1 MSTPA
6 PGRAV
11 VDAGLKAHSFDSG
24 NPLVAGWPG
33 VEYVRGS
40 DEHGVLKVGSG
51 ARAPARGEKLRLIPG
66 HCDPTVNLYDWL
78 VCYRGERVEALWPVA
93 ARGAFY

>member
-1 MSTPA
+1 MGRSISA
-6 PGRAV
+6 PTS
-11 VDAGLKAHSFDSG
+11 AGAHSFDSG

-40 DEHGVLKVGSG
+40 DEHGVLKVASG
-51 ARAPARGEKLRLIPG
+51 ANAPARGEKLRLVPG